1 MPAKKRK
8 KHKSPQTIE
17 PATWEAVKA
26 ACVAGIGYSEAA
38 RVFGIRSPHAI
49 IMKSRRDRWPI
60 PNRVEQRVQAL
71 QARLQRR
78 SEAAQE
84 RRGNDATTETL
95 AQSWTEK
102 GEAHRALAFQLAH
115 DSLCKAAK
123 IGLPVEDWA
132 SAERADR
139 MARRSAGLDDSQ
151 AARNINVGM
160 QLIEYRL
167 SQINLP
173 PDALKEPPEMN
184 RFSRFKASQTASKP
198 VPAAPPR

>member
-8 KHKSPQTIE
+8 KHNSPQAIE
-17 PATWEAVKA
+17 PATWDAVKA

-84 RRGNDATTETL
+84 RRNGNDATTETL

-115 DSLCKAAK
+115 DSLRKAAK
-123 IGLPVEDWA
+123 TGLLVEDWA

-139 MARRSAGLDDSQ
+139 MARRNAGLDSEGSRIQ
-151 AARNINVGM
+151 IGLA
-160 QLIEYRL
+160 LIETRL
-167 SQINLP
+167 QAINLP
-173 PDALKEPPEMN
+173 KDALPE
-184 RFSRFKASQTASKP
+184 K
-198 VPAAPPR
+198 

>member
-17 PATWEAVKA
+17 PATWDAVKA

-60 PNRVEQRVQAL
+60 PDRVEQRAQAL

-84 RRGNDATTETL
+84 RRNDNDATTETL

-115 DSLCKAAK
+115 DSLRKAAK
-123 IGLPVEDWA
+123 TGLPIENWRD
-132 SAERADR
+132 ADLADKT
-139 MARRSAGLDDSQ
+139 ARRNAGLDSEEGSRIQ
-151 AARNINVGM
+151 IGLA
-160 QLIEYRL
+160 LIETRL
-167 SQINLP
+167 QAINLP
-173 PDALKEPPEMN
+173 KDAAE
-184 RFSRFKASQTASKP
+184 T
-198 VPAAPPR
+198 